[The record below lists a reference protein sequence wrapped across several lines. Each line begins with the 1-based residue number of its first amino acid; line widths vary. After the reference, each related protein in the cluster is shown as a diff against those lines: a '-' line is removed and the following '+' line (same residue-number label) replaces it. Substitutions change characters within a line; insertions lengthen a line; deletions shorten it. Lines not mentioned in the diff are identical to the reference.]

1 MRRLASTTV
10 AALAALAFGTA
21 GIAQD
26 VVEPRSGAKFAPKSG
41 DLTLTGVGLRTK
53 TFLKVKVYA
62 IGLYVADVALAGPL
76 AAHKGKA
83 KTATFYKDL
92 LAGDFPKE
100 LRLQFLRDL
109 SAEQIQGAFRETLA
123 GADKAKVE
131 AFVSYFGELKTGQEC
146 VLHHAPGGTLETQV
160 AGAARLPIADKAFTA
175 AVFSI
180 WLGDKPIQDDIKAD
194 LAKQF

>member
-1 MRRLASTTV
+1 MKP
-10 AALAALAFGTA
+10 ALAIFIALALTPA
-21 GIAQD
+21 VLAQD
-26 VVEPRSGAKFAPKSG
+26 VVEPRSGAKFAAKSG
-41 DLTLTGVGLRTK
+41 ELTLTGVALRTK

-76 AAHKGKA
+76 AAYKGKP
-83 KTATFYKDL
+83 KTPAFYKDL

-109 SAEQIQGAFRETLA
+109 SAGQIQGAFRETLA
-123 GADKAKVE
+123 GADKAKME
-131 AFVSYFGELKTGQEC
+131 AFVSYFGELKSGQEC
-146 VLHHAPGGTLETQV
+146 VVRYAPGGTLETLVQ
-160 AGAARLPIADKAFTA
+160 GAARLPIADKAFAT

-180 WLGDKPIQDDIKAD
+180 WLGDNPIQDDIKAD